1 MRPASKVCLLLTV
14 LYALMIFYLSSLPDP
29 EIPAVGLELL
39 EHLIHSMQYSDYI
52 VIFAPFYPL
61 LKKPDKVLHFL
72 LYFGFG
78 VLLFLTLKSTGRTKG
93 EAVALAFFL
102 GVLYGASDEFHQMFV
117 AGRAAS
123 AMDLAA
129 DAAGVLL
136 AQALALAI
144 YMLTAVYSYIY
155 ARFRSV

>member
-14 LYALMIFYLSSLPDP
+14 LYALMIFYLSSLSDP
-29 EIPAVGLELL
+29 KVPGVGLKLV
-39 EHLIHSMQYSDYI
+39 EHLIRSMQHSDYL
-52 VIFAPFYPL
+52 VVFAPFYPL
-61 LKKPDKVLHFL
+61 LKKPDKVLHIL

-78 VLLFLTLKSTGRTKG
+78 ILLFLTLKGTGKTQG
-93 EAVALAFFL
+93 MALVLAFFL

-117 AGRAAS
+117 AGRTAS
-123 AMDLAA
+123 AMDLTA

-136 AQALALAI
+136 AQALALAV
-144 YMLTAVYSYIY
+144 YMLTTVYSYIY